1 MDELALSERSRIAKG
16 NMMWSDARF
25 KDIAT
30 LEHITEKTKCVP
42 STVQKETSFICIIGL
57 NADLTIPNW
66 NMFLTYFII
75 NFNEV

>member
-1 MDELALSERSRIAKG
+1 MSALTVPSGLAPVCLPSRPCPPPP
-16 NMMWSDARF
+16 
-25 KDIAT
+25 DIAT